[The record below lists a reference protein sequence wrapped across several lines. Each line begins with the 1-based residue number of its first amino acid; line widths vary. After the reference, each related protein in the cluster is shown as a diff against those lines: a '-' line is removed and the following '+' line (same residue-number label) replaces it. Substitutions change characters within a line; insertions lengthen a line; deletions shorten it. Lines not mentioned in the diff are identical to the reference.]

1 METQRPII
9 MKEVYMI
16 NKFSWLIV
24 LIIVP
29 LALGF
34 GCGELGKVDQGRVIE
49 FDKEKQTVTL
59 IRDLKADPGKP
70 DYNTLPP
77 HTYSLPTEPMEM
89 GPEPKAAYRMKLD
102 TKKNQIIIYDTVTQ
116 NFLTIDYKLVDQ
128 KENLDPKDPLV
139 YDKAADKA
147 KKFPVI
153 DKEKKTITVYSK
165 RQKILT
171 VFTPPDEY
179 FARPD
184 KTWDAGDEVR
194 IYYKEEG
201 KARRF
206 MNISK
211 TDIFKK

>member
-1 METQRPII
+1 MRRYI
-9 MKEVYMI
+9 MSRKITLFAM
-16 NKFSWLIV
+16 
-24 LIIVP
+24 
-29 LALGF
+29 LAILSFTLVF

-49 FDKEKQTVTL
+49 YDKEKKTVT
-59 IRDLKADPGKP
+59 IIQDKKADPGKP

-77 HTYSLPTEPMEM
+77 HTYALPTDPMEM
-89 GPEPKAAYRMKLD
+89 GPEPKAGYRMKLD
-102 TKKNQIIIYDTVTQ
+102 TKTNQIVIFDSATQ

-165 RQKILT
+165 RQKIMT

-184 KTWDAGDEVR
+184 RTWDAGDEVR

>member
-1 METQRPII
+1 
-9 MKEVYMI
+9 
-16 NKFSWLIV
+16 
-24 LIIVP
+24 
-29 LALGF
+29 
-34 GCGELGKVDQGRVIE
+34 
-49 FDKEKQTVTL
+49 
-59 IRDLKADPGKP
+59 
-70 DYNTLPP
+70 
-77 HTYSLPTEPMEM
+77 MEM
-89 GPEPKAAYRMKLD
+89 GPEPKAGYRMKLD

-165 RQKILT
+165 RLKIMT
-171 VFTPPDEY
+171 TFTPPDEY
-179 FARPD
+179 FARSD

-201 KARRF
+201 KAKRF
-206 MNISK
+206 MNLSK

>member
-1 METQRPII
+1 
-9 MKEVYMI
+9 MI
-16 NKFSWLIV
+16 NKLSRLIV
-24 LIIVP
+24 LIILP
-29 LALGF
+29 LALVL

-49 FDKEKQTVTL
+49 YDKEKNTVTM
-59 IRDLKADPGKP
+59 IQDKKADPGKP

-77 HTYSLPTEPMEM
+77 HTYSLPSDPMEM
-89 GPEPKAAYRMKLD
+89 GPEPKAGYRMKLD
-102 TKKNQIIIYDTVTQ
+102 TKNNQIVIFDPATQ
-116 NFLTIDYKLVDQ
+116 GFLTIDYKLVDQ
-128 KENLDPKDPLV
+128 KENVDAKDPLV
-139 YDKAADKA
+139 YDKAADKS

-165 RQKILT
+165 RQKIYT
-171 VFTPPDEY
+171 VFSPPDEY

-194 IYYKEEG
+194 LYYKEEG